1 MFRRFK
7 PILLRVYRLGVL
19 VLIAWLLHRQHVWM
33 SAQKQAPLGIEEVKK
48 FLPDAASLGEVQPE
62 NGLQRVLDKDGE
74 TEGFIAETSPLS
86 DDIIGYA
93 GPTNSLIVFDVKARV
108 VGVKLLHSEDTP
120 EHVKKV
126 RLSTSFFKSFRMQR
140 LGDMTEPPKVDAV
153 SGATL
158 TSAAI
163 TEGVLRRLGQ
173 HAPSLRFP
181 KEITI
186 KEVRALV
193 PDARTL
199 EPIPQKHGLLAVKNN
214 KGKVIAQAGRTA
226 PEADSIIGYRGPS
239 DCLFILSADGLK
251 LQALD
256 LRKSFDTP
264 EYVGYVTGDKF
275 YLKSFNG
282 MTVEKLAG
290 LDFDKA
296 GVEGVSGA
304 TQTSYAVAQG
314 LKKRAQSLIIPPKKK
329 ASALEF
335 AFKTADWGLVAV
347 IVISLLMTF
356 SPLRGKAWARW
367 MHHALLIGYAGFYC
381 GAFLSQGLLVG
392 WAKNGLPW
400 QSAPHLVLLAAL
412 ALTVPLF
419 FRRQFYCHHYCPHGA
434 LQQLIARRLPWQI
447 QVPAFVG
454 RWLEKVPS
462 TLLLAVLV
470 VGILGL
476 KVDVNGLEAF
486 DAWLIRVAGTSAM
499 VIAVA
504 GLVASLF
511 IPMAYCRYGCPT
523 GALLKFVRY
532 SGEADT
538 FGKKDALALGFVLIA
553 ILLPMLRSH

>member
-1 MFRRFK
+1 MKTSFFK
-7 PILLRVYRLGVL
+7 PILLRAYRAGVL
-19 VLIAWLLHRQHVWM
+19 VLIAWLLHRQHVWLA
-33 SAQKQAPLGIEEVKK
+33 AQSHAPHSLEEVRK
-48 FLPDAASLGEVQPE
+48 FLPEAASLGDVQPE

-108 VGVKLLHSEDTP
+108 VGVKLLRSEDTP
-120 EHVKKV
+120 EHVKKITA
-126 RLSTSFFKSFRMQR
+126 SGSFFQAFKKLK
-140 LGDMTEPPKVDAV
+140 LGAMDEPPKVDAV

-181 KEITI
+181 QEITI

-199 EPIPQKHGLLAVKNN
+199 DPLPQKHGLLAVKDST
-214 KGKVIAQAGRTA
+214 GKVIAQAGRTA
-226 PEADSIIGYRGPS
+226 PSADSVIGYRGPS
-239 DCLFILSADGLK
+239 DCLFILSADGFK

-264 EYVGYVTGDKF
+264 EYVGYVTGDQF

-282 MTVEKLAG
+282 MTVESLAG

-314 LKKRAQSLIIPPKKK
+314 LKKRAKTLIAPPKKSLLSAYLPK
-329 ASALEF
+329 A
-335 AFKTADWGLVAV
+335 ADWGLLAV
-347 IVISLLMTF
+347 IVVSLIMTF
-356 SPLRGKAWARW
+356 TSLRGRSWARW
-367 MHHALLIGYAGFYC
+367 LHQSLLIGYAGLYC
-381 GAFLSQGLLVG
+381 GALLSQGLLVG
-392 WAKNGLPW
+392 WAKHGLPW
-400 QSAPHLVLLAAL
+400 QNAPSLVLLAAFAL
-412 ALTVPLF
+412 AVPLF

-434 LQQLIARRLPWQI
+434 LQQWVAHRLPWQI
-447 QVPAFVG
+447 KVPTTLG
-454 RWLEKVPS
+454 NWLEKIPAA
-462 TLLLAVLV
+462 LLLMVLV
-470 VGILGL
+470 IGILGL
-476 KVDVNGLEAF
+476 KVDINGLEAF
-486 DAWLIRVAGTSAM
+486 DAWLIRVAGTSAV
-499 VIAVA
+499 VIAVV
-504 GLVASLF
+504 GLLASLF
-511 IPMAYCRYGCPT
+511 MPMAYCRYGCPT

-532 SGEADT
+532 TGEADC
-538 FGKKDALALGFVLIA
+538 FGKKDAWALGFVLIA
-553 ILLPMLRSH
+553 VLLPMLRGH